1 MAKFFKSLIDKFQ
14 SVSDLE
20 LNEVAFEIAS
30 EKEVKD
36 LVIRLNTKGAKTS
49 QLFELGEDSLGDS
62 LGEYSPFTVEKKKDK
77 NQPFDRITLKDTGEF
92 YNSFVVVPYRGG
104 FTIKANPIKSALAG
118 IFEGNIPI
126 NQDKTKSNLDEI
138 SKDQDDFE
146 IGFTIVTLSKENGKK
161 VIVEKT
167 ATDIKIRTD
176 LPIF

>member
-1 MAKFFKSLIDKFQ
+1 MS
-14 SVSDLE
+14 SS
-20 LNEVAFEIAS
+20 
-30 EKEVKD
+30 
-36 LVIRLNTKGAKTS
+36 KT
-49 QLFELGEDSLGDS
+49 
-62 LGEYSPFTVEKKKDK
+62 
-77 NQPFDRITLKDTGEF
+77 
-92 YNSFVVVPYRGG
+92 
-104 FTIKANPIKSALAG
+104 IKSALAG

-167 ATDIKIRTD
+167 ATDIKVRTD